1 MKSIKNLVIIG
12 LMLICLTVVSAA
24 CGEQTQGTEPADTT
38 VASGD
43 MDETIAETEKVTEEV
58 TEPVT
63 EELTTEEVTT
73 EEVTTEELTTE
84 EPTTE
89 EPTTEE
95 PTTEEPTTEAP
106 VITGISAKV
115 KGTHYIGDNL
125 SAGDFTITVTYSD
138 GSTKKNPAGWSADI
152 LNLSSSSTTI
162 TVSYQGFTTTVEVS
176 ATERPAEQP
185 PAGDNDSADNGGSG
199 NGNVFPYEFNTPYID
214 EANGC
219 AYLFFNNPSEVTPE
233 VRGKLATAYKD
244 HFGKEPYG
252 WRTVGSMSGFSNGS
266 SKTGTV
272 WRFEAAGY
280 DLINTRRFWPGE

>member
-1 MKSIKNLVIIG
+1 
-12 LMLICLTVVSAA
+12 MLICLTVVSAA
-24 CGEQTQGTEPADTT
+24 CGEQTQGTEPASTT

-63 EELTTEEVTT
+63 EELTTEEITT
-73 EEVTTEELTTE
+73 EEVTTEEVTTE

-138 GSTKKNPAGWSADI
+138 GSTKKNPSGWSADI
-152 LNLSSSSTTI
+152 LNLSSGSTTI
-162 TVSYQGFTTTVEVS
+162 TVSYQGFTTSVTVE
-176 ATERPAEQP
+176 ANERPAEQP
-185 PAGDNDSADNGGSG
+185 PAGDNGSANNGGSE
-199 NGNVFPYEFNTPYID
+199 NGNVFPYEFNTPYVD
-214 EANGC
+214 EANDC
-219 AYLFFNNPSEVTPE
+219 VYLFFNDTDYDYHAHVKMLSD
-233 VRGKLATAYKD
+233 AYRS

-252 WRTVGSMSGFSNGS
+252 YKTVGSMSGFSNGS
-266 SKTGTV
+266 TRNGTV
-272 WRFEAAGY
+272 WRMEAAGY
-280 DLINTRRFWPGE
+280 DLANVHRFWP